1 MSKKQ
6 NEKAIRLLTLGNS
19 MVGKSSIILRYI
31 ENKFYDSYISTIG
44 VDFFKKM
51 VNIQKKEYQLHIF
64 DSAGQEK
71 YKSISKQYYHRSE
84 GIMLVFDLTS
94 KSSFDSILNWI
105 EDIENG
111 AEKGIPIVLVGN
123 KSDLVDREVSKE
135 EAEELASKKGMEY
148 FETSALD
155 GSGIDNAF
163 LKLAELVIK
172 NEEQKK
178 EAAKGK
184 ALTLASETKEK
195 KCC

>member
-1 MSKKQ
+1 
-6 NEKAIRLLTLGNS
+6 
-19 MVGKSSIILRYI
+19 
-31 ENKFYDSYISTIG
+31 
-44 VDFFKKM
+44 M

>member
-111 AEKGIPIVLVGN
+111 
-123 KSDLVDREVSKE
+123 VDREVSKE

>member
-135 EAEELASKKGMEY
+135 EAEELASKKLAE
-148 FETSALD
+148 FRLSASLFL
-155 GSGIDNAF
+155 SF
-163 LKLAELVIK
+163 LKRGAGGKLFSKKSFPPAFSSILITFSNQSLA
-172 NEEQKK
+172 NH
-178 EAAKGK
+178 ARRDRR
-184 ALTLASETKEK
+184 
-195 KCC
+195 